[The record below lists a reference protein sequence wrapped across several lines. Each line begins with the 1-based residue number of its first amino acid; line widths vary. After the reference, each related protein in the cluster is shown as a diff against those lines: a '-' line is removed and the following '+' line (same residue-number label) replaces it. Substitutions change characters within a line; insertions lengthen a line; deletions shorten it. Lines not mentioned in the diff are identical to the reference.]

1 MKKQAILIS
10 ILTACLLCSTNIST
24 NAHHDNSEHHTISH
38 YNAYGAECY
47 EHHTVDD
54 ITVKAEEVG
63 YPKEWIQIGENEW
76 ESNSECYTQDDLDT
90 IYHKVEAYKKKQDDE
105 FEKIF
110 PPSTEPSPELPQD
123 SITPTDINPDNLSDN
138 RIDSNEFINMTLE
151 EKQNYINS
159 LSDSERE
166 VFLASLSPAERNSI
180 MKQLPTDQKML
191 LMQDYI
197 DTADSMGLNVSVDS
211 ITDDNISLTIRNE
224 DGIVI
229 NKSDIGVIID
239 ETGISHTK
247 PLLFAGLG
255 ILTAIAGFGLLYW
268 YSKYTE

>member
-10 ILTACLLCSTNIST
+10 SFTACLLCSANISAT
-24 NAHHDNSEHHTISH
+24 AHHDNSGHHTISH
-38 YNAYGAECY
+38 ATAPHYDAYDIECDKY
-47 EHHTVDD
+47 HTVDD
-54 ITVKAEEVG
+54 ITTMAEEVG
-63 YPKEWIQIGENEW
+63 YPEDFIQTGKNEW
-76 ESNSECYTQDDLDT
+76 EVNSENYTQDDLNM
-90 IYHKVEAYKKKQDDE
+90 IYHKIEAYKKKQDEE

-110 PPSTEPSPELPQD
+110 PPNTEPAPELPQE
-123 SITPTDINPDNLSDN
+123 TALDNQ
-138 RIDSNEFINMTLE
+138 IDSNQFIGMTLE

-166 VFLASLSPAERNSI
+166 AFLASLSPAERNSI

-197 DTADSMGLNVSVDS
+197 DTADTMGLNVSVDS

-224 DGIVI
+224 DGMII
-229 NKSDIGVIID
+229 NKADVGVIID

-247 PLLFAGLG
+247 PLLFAGVG
-255 ILTAIAGFGLLYW
+255 ILTAIAGFSLLYW
-268 YSKYTE
+268 YSKRTES